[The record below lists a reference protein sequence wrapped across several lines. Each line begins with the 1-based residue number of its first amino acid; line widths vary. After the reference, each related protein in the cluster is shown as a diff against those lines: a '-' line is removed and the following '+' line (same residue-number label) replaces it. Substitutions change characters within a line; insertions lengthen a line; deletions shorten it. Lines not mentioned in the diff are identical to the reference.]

1 MERLTEEP
9 RGGET
14 DHERRLRL
22 VIEAAPSAMLMVD
35 PAGRIVLV
43 NTEAEH
49 AFGYSRDELL
59 ALRIEDLIPQRFR
72 TTHERVRSGFFHAPS
87 RRAMGAGRELYGL
100 RKDGSELPIEIGLN
114 PIVIGEDQFV
124 LASVIDI
131 TERLGVRAEEEH
143 RLRRSI
149 LDSIPFS
156 VIATDPAGMIVSA
169 NPGSEQLLGYPRE
182 ALVGRSLSVVGS
194 DSDTDRLPSSLA
206 SRSGSESERDYVRSD
221 GTTVPVTEG
230 ITRLRGDDGETTGY
244 LAVAYDITQRKQA
257 QAAVLFMANH
267 DALTNM
273 PNRSMLVRHLVGAID
288 QAATDG
294 TQVVLV
300 LLDLDHFKRVNDSM
314 GHHAGDVLLLR
325 VADRLK
331 RWIPNAEMVA
341 RLGGDEFV
349 IVFTGV
355 RDASALT
362 ADVQNLLESLTTPLA
377 IQGTELAITVSA
389 GGVVYPTDGD
399 NPSALLRLADTAMY
413 QAKAAGRNN
422 FAWFA
427 EPMLDESNERA
438 SMASA
443 LRVAMRSDELAV
455 AYQPQVDLATG
466 DVVGFEA
473 LARWYS
479 PVHGPVRP
487 DRFIPVAEDS
497 GMIVE
502 LGRWVLE
509 HACHDVAEMQRT
521 LGRRLRV
528 AVNASPRQFHSAGW
542 VQTVVSAL
550 ESSGLSPD
558 QLELEITEGILMDD
572 RWNVIEVLRALRD
585 LGVSIA
591 VDDFGQGYSSLAYL
605 TRFPIDK
612 LKIDRAF
619 VQEIRSADGDA
630 PIVDA
635 IIGMAHALGM
645 EVVAEGVESPFQEHY
660 LRERGCDQ
668 VQGFLY
674 SAALPAAE
682 AVSRAQPVS
691 GA

>member
-1 MERLTEEP
+1 
-9 RGGET
+9 
-14 DHERRLRL
+14 
-22 VIEAAPSAMLMVD
+22 
-35 PAGRIVLV
+35 
-43 NTEAEH
+43 
-49 AFGYSRDELL
+49 
-59 ALRIEDLIPQRFR
+59 
-72 TTHERVRSGFFHAPS
+72 
-87 RRAMGAGRELYGL
+87 
-100 RKDGSELPIEIGLN
+100 
-114 PIVIGEDQFV
+114 
-124 LASVIDI
+124 
-131 TERLGVRAEEEH
+131 
-143 RLRRSI
+143 
-149 LDSIPFS
+149 
-156 VIATDPAGMIVSA
+156 
-169 NPGSEQLLGYPRE
+169 
-182 ALVGRSLSVVGS
+182 
-194 DSDTDRLPSSLA
+194 
-206 SRSGSESERDYVRSD
+206 
-221 GTTVPVTEG
+221 
-230 ITRLRGDDGETTGY
+230 
-244 LAVAYDITQRKQA
+244 
-257 QAAVLFMANH
+257 MANH